1 MNAFRQH
8 ILTKI
13 LTLLTGAIFLNTSFF
28 LAELSLI
35 QTSNRALIETI
46 AKLIS
51 DSGLEE
57 ERDGESSEKDSSV
70 KEIDFLIHQM
80 HQQDRSSFLIA
91 TKANHMLDDHYPHA
105 NYSQT
110 FSPPPDS
117 SNLS

>member
-1 MNAFRQH
+1 MGVLRQH
-8 ILTKI
+8 ILTKGF
-13 LTLLTGAIFLNTSFF
+13 TLLTGVIFLNTSFF
-28 LAELSLI
+28 LAELSFM
-35 QTSNRALIETI
+35 QTSNRALMETI

-51 DSGLEE
+51 NSGLEE
-57 ERDGESSEKDSSV
+57 ERDGESSEKDSSA

-80 HQQDRSSFLIA
+80 HQYNRSSFLIA